1 MVRAGTRLRL
11 PLLLLLAL
19 GGVSPAAV
27 TAQEPQQ
34 PPPPPAAA
42 DSAAPVSSDP
52 VGFLLEH
59 KDSLRLAPAVVSELV
74 QINLDLFRRTRRIQ
88 RTIDSIVP
96 PAADAF
102 GAPRQRAL
110 TPEQRERLAPLLEAR
125 RAELE
130 RARDAAYAL
139 LTPDQQLQARRLE
152 QRLAARSRRRALM
165 QP

>member
-1 MVRAGTRLRL
+1 MRLA
-11 PLLLLLAL
+11 LLLLAL
-19 GGVSPAAV
+19 GGVAPAAAA
-27 TAQEPQQ
+27 AQQPQ
-34 PPPPPAAA
+34 PPPPAPAGA
-42 DSAAPVSSDP
+42 DSAAPVSGDP

-59 KDSLRLAPAVVSELV
+59 KDSLRLTPGVVNELV

-110 TPEQRERLAPLLEAR
+110 TPEQREHLAPLLQAR
-125 RAELE
+125 RAELL

-139 LTPDQQLQARRLE
+139 LTPDQRQQARRLE
-152 QRLAARSRRRALM
+152 LRLATRDRRRALM
-165 QP
+165 EP